1 MEFYIVQKYIS
12 KTNESEIKA
21 FSEKQKQYSSFPA
34 ENCST
39 SNTTGYLIW

>member
-21 FSEKQKQYSSFPA
+21 FSEKQNLENLFLQTHTRKDVQGSS
-34 ENCST
+34 S
-39 SNTTGYLIW
+39 G